1 MIATSEVS
9 ISLTID
15 DCSNLQGIANELAE
29 FSTVECTY
37 DQTIVCIVGD
47 FGANRKGYAARIF
60 NALYEIPIRM
70 ISYGGSSNSISIL
83 VDSQSMTRTL
93 QLLQEVVD
101 TDVDVNLE
109 QTANTISY

>member
-1 MIATSEVS
+1 
-9 ISLTID
+9 
-15 DCSNLQGIANELAE
+15 
-29 FSTVECTY
+29 
-37 DQTIVCIVGD
+37 
-47 FGANRKGYAARIF
+47 
-60 NALYEIPIRM
+60 M